1 MNCPK
6 DKRCCWDCENG
17 YVECDASG
25 KPSAIICRLEQVDN
39 TILKDELKVL
49 IHSSQFAG
57 NERQAD
63 IINQALKEIERLED
77 HNNKLMDKVEELV
90 YECDCAKQEAREEFA
105 ERLKEKHQHNTT
117 SIVSLVTVFDN
128 IDNLL
133 KEMRNK

>member
-1 MNCPK
+1 MDCPK

-25 KPSAIICRLEQVDN
+25 KPSAIICRLELDFCG
-39 TILKDELKVL
+39 TPCKFMEDK
-49 IHSSQFAG
+49 
-57 NERQAD
+57 
-63 IINQALKEIERLED
+63 INFYKAEIKRLE
-77 HNNKLMDKVEELV
+77 EEKNAYKDIV
-90 YECDCAKQEAREEFA
+90 DTCENGAREEFA